1 MDEIEITIS
10 DTEFTL
16 KNGFT
21 LCTPFEVCAIA
32 SLDMDGDEIDSMAL
46 EAVVGAKGQVVP
58 VNVSDFITL
67 WFEEN
72 QNAYKTKFYEN
83 LSEYGFAERRSDY
96 DEHRSY

>member
-1 MDEIEITIS
+1 MTEIEITIS

-58 VNVSDFITL
+58 VNVSDFICSQLIGDRCCSRFPSTD
-67 WFEEN
+67 WP
-72 QNAYKTKFYEN
+72 
-83 LSEYGFAERRSDY
+83 
-96 DEHRSY
+96 